1 MASARDS
8 IPRGRKETIPQ
19 REFEEAPRE
28 GVELFSDFIL

>member
-28 GVELFSDFIL
+28 VELFSDFIL